1 MWQVIL
7 NDSFLLLIFIMV
19 GHGLFFIL
27 LIDFWVV
34 FSVSLLG
41 IVLLVELLRVL
52 LYLRTDPK
60 YKKPSILRR
69 NVWKFY
75 SDQSGMKI

>member
-1 MWQVIL
+1 
-7 NDSFLLLIFIMV
+7 MV

-52 LYLRTDPK
+52 LYWSQIQETINIE
-60 YKKPSILRR
+60 KKCGVEILFRSVR
-69 NVWKFY
+69 DENLGNWQEVAAFPLNN
-75 SDQSGMKI
+75 I